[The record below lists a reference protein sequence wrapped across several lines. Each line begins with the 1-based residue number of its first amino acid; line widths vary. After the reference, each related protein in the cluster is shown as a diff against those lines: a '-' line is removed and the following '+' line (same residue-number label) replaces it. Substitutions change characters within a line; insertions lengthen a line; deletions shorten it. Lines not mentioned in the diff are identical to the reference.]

1 MKRSLLNVLGVI
13 ASLMLCNCTSNA
25 KSNQMTGDADNVLG
39 VKVPKIESFVR
50 VTTEDGADVFKSA
63 SADSPWRVIWLG
75 QDEEEG
81 EVQVNDTWSN
91 TKVPSEYT
99 VEKSVEYAGE
109 ILLLLGEEGDFWKV
123 NIYKN
128 YSPDLEV
135 GYIRKSDAEVVKF
148 EALTADMI
156 KAPNQEK
163 LSPTIVKT
171 EGKYAGLVLDIG
183 SDEEWGEEWIDVGV
197 LVDGM
202 IVSPESSVV
211 TLMRDDELKEVECVF
226 DKKSG
231 NVLMRYPESMMM
243 DDEDGYGYWFDP
255 AKLND
260 KQIGQM
266 LKLLSQKKKSE
277 RVRCECRVPMGDDS
291 RKTFY
296 LRY

>member
-13 ASLMLCNCTSNA
+13 ASLVLCSCTSNA

-39 VKVPKIESFVR
+39 VKVPKIEAFVR

-148 EALTADMI
+148 EPLTADMI
-156 KAPNQEK
+156 KAPNQRK

-183 SDEEWGEEWIDVGV
+183 SDEAWGEEWIDVGV
-197 LVDGM
+197 LVNGM
-202 IVSPESSVV
+202 VVSPESSQVK
-211 TLMRDDELKEVECVF
+211 LMRDDEVKKLEFVF
-226 DKKSG
+226 DKESG
-231 NVLMRYPESMMM
+231 GVLLRYPESMMM

-291 RKTFY
+291 RETFY